1 MVTVTEAAPP
11 PIICCILSR
20 IAGGMDAIC
29 CSIRLLYSSILAAA
43 CFIAASI
50 SASVISEYSFFLW
63 SIEMILAGPYST
75 IVSFWASPVRIFSA
89 E

>member
-1 MVTVTEAAPP
+1 MTVTEPAAP
-11 PIICCILSR
+11 PIICCIFSR
-20 IAGGMDAIC
+20 IAGGIEAIC
-29 CSIRLLYSSILAAA
+29 CSICLLASSILAAA

-75 IVSFWASPVRIFSA
+75 IVSLSASPVRIFSV